1 MTVSNWKNIVVNRSI
16 PIISAME
23 ILDKQSLRIIL
34 VLDGDGNL
42 LGTLTDGDIRRAIL
56 NNISLE
62 TSVDKI
68 MNAKPTTV
76 NKGTNLKKIKRIMQE
91 RDLLQIPVLEKGRLV
106 DLVSLKDLLK
116 PVKQLNPVLLMAGG
130 FGRRLGDL
138 TKTCPKPMLK
148 IGSKPIMETILESF
162 VEAGFVNFYISV
174 HYLPEVI
181 RDYFGNGEQ
190 WGINITYIEEPKPLG
205 TAGGLGLLPK
215 LESSLP
221 LIIMNCDLLTKLDF
235 SNLLSFH
242 YENNAS
248 LTMCARQY
256 EYQIP
261 YGVINTESGEVTGIS
276 EKPISTHFV
285 NAGIYV
291 IEPSLLNEISGDEY
305 LDMPDLI
312 NNYLEMGRSIQVFPI
327 HEYWLDIGKIDDFQK
342 AQHDFNLEC

>member
-1 MTVSNWKNIVVNRSI
+1 MSNWKNIVVNRSI